1 MASSFKNFLP
11 EDIAITRTLLHEAIP
26 VTGTIVSG
34 TYQTGGELTPDNI
47 KDYSHGMFESVY
59 DYPYLSSS
67 ANQIFDITVGYASGS
82 ALSGNLEADG
92 ILRTQQA
99 KKINI
104 YNQMTLLLN
113 NLDVSGNIKPFDRS
127 GADDEDEETDMRE
140 AFFVSFARLL
150 VKDEIKKNSF
160 RMTVFTGSSGSVAAG
175 TRPGIIPAPHAKGL
189 TVVLGD
195 YGAQTTYKSNS
206 PAGEYGL
213 LYTSSA
219 RVGEVDNPP
228 KGLLFYQAG
237 LAVITASLY
246 GTSSALAAAE
256 LKDINVPKFGVPDN
270 AAPHNMTSSVI
281 NMFRTGSIKQCA
293 DALRYTIDNI
303 QFNNT
308 TELNS
313 TIYFCRA
320 HNTEYNYSANP
331 TYVSSSEIVVKGENP
346 MADPVAYITS
356 VGLYSPDNE
365 LLAVAKLSEPLKKT
379 PSNELTLR
387 VRLDY

>member
-11 EDIAITRTLLHEAIP
+11 EDIATTRTLLHEAIP
-26 VTGTIVSG
+26 ITGTIVSG
-34 TYQTGGELTPDNI
+34 TYQAGGELTPDNV
-47 KDYSHGMFESVY
+47 KEYSHGMFESVY

-67 ANQIFDITVGYASGS
+67 ANQIFDVTVGYGSGS
-82 ALSGNLEADG
+82 SLSGNLSTTG

-113 NLDVSGNIKPFDRS
+113 NLDTAGNIKPFDQN
-127 GADDEDEETDMRE
+127 GADDNDEDTDMRE
-140 AFFVSFARLL
+140 CVFVSFARLL
-150 VKDEIKKNSF
+150 VKDEIKKDSF
-160 RMTVFTGSSGSVAAG
+160 RLTLFTGSSGSAAS
-175 TRPGIIPAPHAKGL
+175 AKGEVPDNAQGL
-189 TVVLGD
+189 TIDLGD
-195 YGAQTTYKSNS
+195 YGAQTTYKTNS

-213 LYTSSA
+213 LYTASA
-219 RVGEVDNPP
+219 RTGEVDNPS

-237 LAVITASLY
+237 IAVITASLF
-246 GTSSALAAAE
+246 GTGSGTE
-256 LKDINVPKFGVPDN
+256 TGVNIPKYGVPDN
-270 AAPHNMTSSVI
+270 AEPHNMTGSI
-281 NMFRTGSIKQCA
+281 TTMLRTGSIKQAA
-293 DALRYTIDNI
+293 DGFRYAIKNV

-320 HNTEYNYSANP
+320 HNTEFNYSSNP
-331 TYVSSSEIVVKGENP
+331 TYISDSEIVVKGENP
-346 MADPVAYITS
+346 LADPVAYITS

-379 PSNELTLR
+379 PSNEITLR

>member
-246 GTSSALAAAE
+246 GTSSALA
-256 LKDINVPKFGVPDN
+256 
-270 AAPHNMTSSVI
+270 
-281 NMFRTGSIKQCA
+281 
-293 DALRYTIDNI
+293 
-303 QFNNT
+303 
-308 TELNS
+308 
-313 TIYFCRA
+313 
-320 HNTEYNYSANP
+320 
-331 TYVSSSEIVVKGENP
+331 
-346 MADPVAYITS
+346 
-356 VGLYSPDNE
+356 
-365 LLAVAKLSEPLKKT
+365 
-379 PSNELTLR
+379 
-387 VRLDY
+387 